1 MKKLH
6 LQGVILLITAMLSA
20 VLLSACGKNP
30 DDKKELIPKPGT
42 KQEADVEVET
52 KTEAETEETAA
63 EETTEETAE

>member
-30 DDKKELIPKPGT
+30 DDEKELIPKSGT

-52 KTEAETEETAA
+52 KTEAETEAET
-63 EETTEETAE
+63 EL